1 MPLPVDDLPTL
12 PSGPHALLAG
22 IRVLDLTTSIAG
34 PYATML
40 LADLGAD
47 VVKVERPGSGDDAR
61 AWGPPFLHDQALW
74 FASVNRSKRSIALD
88 YASAPG
94 RTVLDRLIAAS
105 DVLILNL
112 LPRSQRKLGLDPAS
126 VRRLRPDIVFVSITG
141 FGLEGSRADHACY
154 DLIAEGHSGVMDLT
168 GEPDGPPQKVGTPA
182 ADLLAGADAA
192 LGCVAAL
199 HDRAR
204 TGNGHV
210 VDVALVDS
218 MTRFMTPRLVPYLG
232 TGEVPARSGGR
243 DSVIAIYQVFET
255 ADQPMT
261 LALGN
266 DAIWKRFWDAVGMP
280 DAAADPR
287 HRSNADR
294 RAARAE
300 IVARIQDV
308 LRRRPRAA
316 WLDLLAA
323 AKVPAGPINRA
334 DQVAGDPDLRQ
345 RGLFYRVETDDG
357 PLPQVG
363 LGIAI
368 DGRAAGAA
376 RPPPSLGADAAA
388 VLGDWLGAE
397 AEMVEEWRRAGAF
410 DGSGSST

>member
-1 MPLPVDDLPTL
+1 MTLPVDGLP
-12 PSGPHALLAG
+12 PSPAGPHGLLAG
-22 IRVLDLTTSIAG
+22 VRVLDLTTSIAG

-47 VVKVERPGSGDDAR
+47 VLKVERPGTGDDAR

-74 FASVNRSKRSIALD
+74 FTSVNRNKRSLALD
-88 YASAPG
+88 HAGAAG
-94 RTVLDRLIAAS
+94 RAVLERLIAAS
-105 DVLILNL
+105 DVLIVNL
-112 LPRSQRKLGLDPAS
+112 LPRSQAKLGLDPAS
-126 VRRLRPDIVFVSITG
+126 VRCLRPDIIYVAITG
-141 FGLEGSRADHACY
+141 FGLEGPRADHACY

-182 ADLLAGADAA
+182 ADLLAGMDAA

-199 HDRAR
+199 HDRAK
-204 TGNGHV
+204 TGKGHL

-255 ADQPMT
+255 ADDPMT

-266 DAIWKRFWDAVGMP
+266 DAIWRRFWETVGRP
-280 DAAADPR
+280 EAAADPR
-287 HRSNADR
+287 HRTNVDR
-294 RAARAE
+294 RAARGE
-300 IVARIQDV
+300 IVASIQEV
-308 LRRRPRAA
+308 LRARPRAE
-316 WLDLLAA
+316 WLALFAA

-334 DQVAGDPDLRQ
+334 DQVAADRHLHERH
-345 RGLFYRVETDDG
+345 LFYRIDTPEG

-368 DGRAAGAA
+368 DGKAAGAS
-376 RPPPSLGADAAA
+376 RPPPALGADADA
-388 VLGDWLGAE
+388 VLGEWLGAG
-397 AEMVEEWRRAGAF
+397 ADLVEEWRRAGMF
-410 DGSGSST
+410 DRSGTRE